1 LAIAGGGQVVGLDI
15 GTSAVRAVQVSTGRN
30 GVALTSFGQEP
41 LAPGA
46 VVDGEVRD
54 SAAVSDAVARLW
66 KKSKL
71 GPKKAVL
78 GIANQNVVI
87 RQVDLPFLEEKEF
100 RSSIKFHV
108 ADHIPIPVDEAELDY
123 EILTEYETEEG
134 RMMRVLL
141 VAASSQMV
149 EGFVTAVSDAGIQA
163 VAVDVSPFAVARAV
177 SAVARGDIGG
187 QGAEA
192 VIDIGAAVT
201 KILVH
206 ENGEVQFVRILMVG
220 GDTITEALAEELEIP
235 FEEAEALKVDL
246 GISPGETATERVLSK
261 ATQAMVDEVGGSIH
275 YYLSQ
280 EESVPLSS
288 VVVTGG
294 GSLTKG
300 LVEKLDDTLGQQT
313 SIGAPLLD
321 METKKAGLNEDQLR
335 MADKVVA
342 AAVGLA
348 IGSKRQ

>member
-1 LAIAGGGQVVGLDI
+1 MGGASTVGLDI

-46 VVDGEVRD
+46 VVDGEIRD

-66 KKSKL
+66 KKAKL

-87 RQVDLPFLEEKEF
+87 RQIDLPFLEEKEF

-123 EILTEYETEEG
+123 EILTEYETDEG

-141 VAASSQMV
+141 VAASTQMV
-149 EGFVTAVSDAGIQA
+149 EGFVTAVADAGVQA
-163 VAVDVSPFAVARAV
+163 VAIDVSPFAVARAV

-246 GISPGETATERVLSK
+246 GQAPGETATERVLSK

-280 EESVPLSS
+280 EESVALNS

-313 SIGAPLLD
+313 SIGAPLLE

-335 MADKVVA
+335 MADNVVA